1 MFDLSKI
8 ADLARDPSAAGRKS
22 LICMLTDLFVSA
34 GDDRDEQI
42 SLLFGDIVLK
52 VLGQLEEETRIIL
65 SKRMCGEK
73 NAPLELMVKLAQ
85 DTLAVAEPVLEQSPA
100 LSSED
105 LVAIA
110 KTAPIEHLGV
120 IAGRQ
125 SIDESVTS
133 VLVDRGDAGVLSKAA
148 ENKGAHFA
156 DASFLKLVEKARTS
170 IKIQAALID
179 RTDLTEE
186 AAEALLPFLAEELKE
201 RVTALGADNTL
212 VQLLAQRAAL
222 EVAARSQK
230 LEEAREQSN
239 ALIQDVVSK
248 KAKIGDAVILFARA
262 DRTAEL
268 GILLGKVSQ
277 LPPAAVSQLLFSTSD
292 KPLVIL
298 CKANGV
304 PPEAYKEILTMRA
317 RRLRIGGLELNA
329 AIQRYA
335 ALSEDGAKRSL
346 EILKQSGASF
356 GLKTSDENAASDET
370 AVKKKIPFASSRSS
384 SAS

>member
-1 MFDLSKI
+1 MFNLGKL
-8 ADLARDPSAAGRKS
+8 AELARDHSAAGRKS

-73 NAPLELMVKLAQ
+73 DAPHELMVKLAQ
-85 DTLAVAEPVLEQSPA
+85 DTLVVAEPVLEQSPV

-105 LVAIA
+105 LVTIA
-110 KTAPIEHLGV
+110 RTASMEHLGV
-120 IAGRQ
+120 IAGRET
-125 SIDESVTS
+125 IDKSVTS
-133 VLVDRGDAGVLSKAA
+133 VLVDRGDARVLSKVT

-156 DASFLKLVEKARTS
+156 DASFLTLVEKARTNT
-170 IKIQAALID
+170 KIQAALID
-179 RTDLTEE
+179 RQDLTEE
-186 AAEALLPFLAEELKE
+186 AAKALLPFLTEELKE
-201 RVTALGADNTL
+201 RVAALGADNSL
-212 VQLLAQRAAL
+212 VQVLAQRAAL

-239 ALIQDVVSK
+239 ALIRDVVNK
-248 KAKIGDAVILFARA
+248 KAKIGDAVILFARS

-268 GILLGKVSQ
+268 GMLLAKVSD

-335 ALSEDGAKRSL
+335 VLSEEGAKRSL
-346 EILKQSGASF
+346 EVLKKSGASF
-356 GLKTSDENAASDET
+356 GLKTSADTTVSEAPP
-370 AVKKKIPFASSRSS
+370 KKKVPFASSRSS
-384 SAS
+384 SSN